1 MSLQFSEFFGFF
13 IGDVATHDISRH
25 SLIGKRHRNKKRGR
39 RRRNII
45 GFSQPLTE
53 DELSSSDYDVDDND
67 AGEPGMLKDPAIE
80 TETFSTMNTTG
91 SPEEIA
97 ERLDKFSSELDGLVK
112 FIRRGV
118 ESLAG
123 GTSETASTFGVLAF
137 ALEDW
142 DI

>member
-1 MSLQFSEFFGFF
+1 MSLQFSEFFGLF

-39 RRRNII
+39 KRRNII
-45 GFSQPLTE
+45 GFSQPLIE
-53 DELSSSDYDVDDND
+53 DELSSSDYDDDD
-67 AGEPGMLKDPAIE
+67 TGEPDMLKDPAIQ
-80 TETFSTMNTTG
+80 TETFSTMNATG

-97 ERLDKFSSELDGLVK
+97 ERLDKFSSELDDLIK

>member
-1 MSLQFSEFFGFF
+1 MSLQFSEFFSLFT
-13 IGDVATHDISRH
+13 GDVTTHDISRR
-25 SLIGKRHRNKKRGR
+25 SLIGRRHRSKRHGR
-39 RRRNII
+39 KRRNIV

-53 DELSSSDYDVDDND
+53 DELSSSDYDVDDD
-67 AGEPGMLKDPAIE
+67 SRDPSVLRDPTIE
-80 TETFSTMNTTG
+80 TETFSTMNVTG

-97 ERLDKFSSELDGLVK
+97 ERLDKFSSELDGLVR

-123 GTSETASTFGVLAF
+123 GTNEAASAFGVLAF

>member
-1 MSLQFSEFFGFF
+1 MSLRFSEFFSLFT
-13 IGDVATHDISRH
+13 GDVATHDLSRH
-25 SLIGKRHRNKKRGR
+25 SLIGKRHRSKKHGR
-39 RRRNII
+39 KRRNII

-53 DELSSSDYDVDDND
+53 DELSSSDYDVDND
-67 AGEPGMLKDPAIE
+67 TGEPGMLKDPVVE
-80 TETFSTMNTTG
+80 TEAFSTMDATG

-118 ESLAG
+118 ESLAC